1 MTLRVSVRGFM
12 GVVFDK
18 TEGDKE
24 YRIREWELDD
34 GTFEYGLDCPLH
46 SPPQKSGSWPT
57 VYSERQDEVICPGC
71 KHKYLISESKAVFT
85 C

>member
-1 MTLRVSVRGFM
+1 MRVSVREFN

-18 TEGDKE
+18 TGGGKE
-24 YRIREWELDD
+24 YKICEWELDD

-46 SPPQKSGSWPT
+46 SLTKQSGSWPKC
-57 VYSERQDEVICPGC
+57 YSERQDELVCPDCG
-71 KHKYLISESKAVFT
+71 HKYFVSESKAFFA